1 MTSTEAIPSQNG
13 WLIPVGATPEPPL
26 SERLI
31 RALEAHVAAEAHDLG
46 ECERLSESVQ
56 STSAHVLLG
65 LIVDEARRHQILL
78 RQLIERLAEEPDPT
92 QVNGV
97 RPRGIQPDP
106 EAAAV
111 VRTLVRDE
119 QEGARY
125 LRHLAR
131 QHPHLDDGLCAVL
144 LESIARDSEKHAHL
158 LRYLLRRFESH

>member
-26 SERLI
+26 SERII

-46 ECERLSESVQ
+46 ECERLSESLGG
-56 STSAHVLLG
+56 TRAHVLLG
-65 LIVDEARRHQILL
+65 LIVDDARRHQILL
-78 RQLIERLAEEPDPT
+78 RQLIERLAEEADPT

-97 RPRGIQPDP
+97 ESQGIQPSP
-106 EAAAV
+106 EAVAT

-119 QEGARY
+119 QAGARY

-131 QHPHLDDGLCAVL
+131 QYPHLDDGLCAVL
-144 LESIARDSEKHAHL
+144 LETIARDSEKHVHL
-158 LRYLLRRFESH
+158 LRYLLRRVEGH